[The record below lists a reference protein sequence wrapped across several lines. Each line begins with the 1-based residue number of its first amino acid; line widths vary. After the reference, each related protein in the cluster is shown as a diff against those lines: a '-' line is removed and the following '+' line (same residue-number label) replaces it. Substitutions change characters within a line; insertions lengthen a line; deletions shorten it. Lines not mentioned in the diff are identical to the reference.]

1 MSGIALDDFVAEAKR
16 FLDANAERAERAE
29 VRLG

>member
-1 MSGIALDDFVAEAKR
+1 MSGIALEDFLAEAKR
-16 FLDANAERAERAE
+16 FLDANARSAVRAE